1 MALLGIDVGTSGT
14 KVVLLD
20 NKGKIIAKVTEE
32 YDVSNPQPMW
42 SEQHPL
48 CWWSAV
54 CKAVKK
60 TLSLS
65 YCNASEIKGIGLSG
79 QMVGLVALD
88 KNGEVI
94 RPCILWNDQRSVKET
109 EELTAKIGLNNIL
122 KETSNP
128 LFATF
133 VAPKLVWMRNNEPE
147 NYSRIAHVIMPKDYI
162 AYKLTGI
169 IGTEVSDASGTCL
182 LNVKGRH
189 WSKKMVNAMD
199 IPMEWLPECK
209 ESQDVVGSVT
219 KQASKQCSLTTDTLV
234 IAGAGDQPAQAI
246 GCGIVKAG
254 RCSVTIGTSGV
265 VFAQGDKHIEHP
277 TGLLHSFC
285 HSVPGQW
292 YLMGVML
299 SAGGSFQWL
308 RDMYSSLGSMD
319 YNKMT
324 SLAEKSP
331 IGCEGLMFLPYL
343 TGERVPHDDPRARGG
358 WIGLTQRH
366 KAEHLIRSVMEGITY
381 GLCDSLMLITELGLP
396 IERIYASGGAVRSRL
411 WLQMLANIFNKEI
424 VTTNITEGAAYG
436 AAILAGVGTKQY
448 ANVLEATDELVKI
461 TDRFEPVQSSVS
473 VYAEHY
479 HQYRL
484 LYPALKTSFSNL
496 SELANKYST
505 IE

>member
-20 NKGKIIAKVTEE
+20 NNGNIIANVTEE
-32 YDVSNPQPMW
+32 YDVSNPRPMW
-42 SEQHPL
+42 SEQDPS
-48 CWWSAV
+48 CWWTAV
-54 CKAVKK
+54 CTGIKKA
-60 TLSLS
+60 LD
-65 YCNASEIKGIGLSG
+65 ASGCSASGIKGVGLSG

-88 KNGEVI
+88 KNGDVI
-94 RPCILWNDQRSVKET
+94 RPCILWNDQRSVKEA
-109 EELTAKIGLNNIL
+109 EEMTAKIGLKIIL
-122 KETSNP
+122 RETSNP

-133 VAPKLVWMRNNEPE
+133 VAPKLVWMRYNEPE

-182 LNVKGRH
+182 LNVRDRC
-189 WSKKMVNAMD
+189 WSEKMANAMD
-199 IPMEWLPECK
+199 IPMDWLGECG
-209 ESQDVVGSVT
+209 ESQDVVGTVT
-219 KQASKQCSLTTDTLV
+219 KQAGAECSLTTDTLV

-265 VFAQGDKHIEHP
+265 VFAQGDRHIEHP

-285 HSVPGQW
+285 HSVPNQW

-308 RDMYSSLGSMD
+308 RDMYSSVGSMD
-319 YNKMT
+319 YKKMT

-331 IGCEGLMFLPYL
+331 IGCEGLIFLPYL

-366 KAEHLIRSVMEGITY
+366 NAEHLTRSVMEGISY
-381 GLCDSLMLITELGLP
+381 GLCDSLLLITELGLP

-411 WLQMLANIFNKEI
+411 WLQMLADIFNKEI
-424 VTTNITEGAAYG
+424 VTTSITEGAAYG

-448 ANVLEATDELVKI
+448 TSFLEATDELVKI
-461 TDRFEPVQSSVS
+461 TDRYEPAESSVS

-479 HQYRL
+479 EQYRS
-484 LYPALKTSFSNL
+484 LYPALKGSFSNL
-496 SELANKYST
+496 SELANKYSGA
-505 IE
+505 